1 MGVRVCQFIF
11 TCSMEAE
18 KLLRVGEKNP
28 RKKMASRY
36 GQEVLRLLIKFGHWV
51 SVLWVFA

>member
-11 TCSMEAE
+11 TCSVEAE
-18 KLLRVGEKNP
+18 KLLSVEEKNP

-36 GQEVLRLLIKFGHWV
+36 GQEVLRIQINFGHWV
-51 SVLWVFA
+51 SLLWVFA

>member
-11 TCSMEAE
+11 TCCMEAE
-18 KLLRVGEKNP
+18 KLLSVGEKNP
-28 RKKMASRY
+28 RKKMASGY
-36 GQEVLRLLIKFGHWV
+36 GQEVLRILINFGHWV